1 MVWVPLDVS
10 ILVTNF
16 NSLRPLSKLLLW
28 MLETRIE
35 QLVLSLLGVI
45 LLGTTGYVVIEQV
58 GWFDA
63 FYMTAI
69 TLATVG
75 FQEVWKMSDLGHLW
89 TIFIMFSGIGIF
101 FIIAGHIAQQAVE
114 LKRYRRFRMA
124 KQIKKLHDHFILCGY
139 GRMGQAIAK
148 ELQNAG
154 KNFVVIEKDI
164 DKSSTLM
171 QHDILLIE
179 GDATQDEVLLEAGIE
194 RATTLIGVLKDDQ
207 DNLFLPLPAR
217 SLKSDLFILTR
228 ATAPSS
234 IPKMTRAGADN
245 VINPYEA
252 AGTKLARQAMA
263 PGVVDFIELIMNRG
277 NLDLALETI
286 TIEANS
292 QADGKSIIDLEVRKN
307 HNIIITAVE
316 QRTGEANFNPDPHY
330 KLKAND
336 KLIALGTVENLS
348 GFEKLCE
355 ALI

>member
-1 MVWVPLDVS
+1 MM
-10 ILVTNF
+10 NF
-16 NSLRPLSKLLLW
+16 NSLLPFSKLLLW

-35 QLVLSLLGVI
+35 QLILSMLGVI
-45 LLGTTGYVVIEQV
+45 LLGTTGYVIIEHV

-69 TLATVG
+69 TLTTVG
-75 FQEVWKMSDLGHLW
+75 FQEVWDLSDLGHLW

-148 ELQNAG
+148 ELQHAG
-154 KNFVVIEKDI
+154 KKFIVIEKDAARI
-164 DKSSTLM
+164 ASLV
-171 QHDILLIE
+171 QNDIILIE
-179 GDATQDEVLLEAGIE
+179 GDATQDEVLLHAGIE

-207 DNLFLPLPAR
+207 DNLFLTLSAR

-228 ATAPSS
+228 ATVPSS
-234 IPKMTRAGADN
+234 IPKMTRAGAN
-245 VINPYEA
+245 HVINPYEA

-277 NLDLALETI
+277 NMDLALETI
-286 TIEANS
+286 TIEAHS
-292 QADGKSIIDLEVRKN
+292 QAEGKSIIDLEVRKN

-316 QRTGEANFNPDPHY
+316 QRTGEANFNPDPSY
-330 KLKAND
+330 KLKADD
-336 KLIALGTVENLS
+336 KLIALGSVEDLG